1 MIDIDPNIEKEIS
14 LIQEQKLNSK
24 IKEDIKR
31 VVKVVEKPEEKLLDF
46 FSIIADEKKLTKE
59 RVVKSEKKIAD
70 IEELF
75 SSLKKETKKVKPKK
89 KKELLLEPEK
99 EIKEEEQTISETLQD
114 ELEPIESKE
123 DIIDK
128 VTKKLSEMK
137 VANELDKEKLK
148 TLDSITSLDEM
159 KKEFVKFKDV
169 VTKQMGSI
177 GGGGE
182 VNLAKLDDVDTD
194 TALIDKR
201 VLQYDGTTG
210 KFVGTTLETEDLVLN
225 GTDASGSNAGDR
237 LVMDGTD
244 SSSSNAG
251 DGIDLQD
258 GTFGGTVDLS
268 RVDQDI
274 VPDSTNSRNL
284 GSSTNRWNDLFL
296 SGDTIDLAGATISAD
311 GTGTIAISATGATL
325 PAGSKAG
332 DNQLAVVST
341 GASGASGQV
350 ARVVPFYSATGG
362 LSSKNTDFEFNATID
377 NRTTF
382 TGTKTFTLAN
392 GSSLADSDTTIFQF

>member
-1 MIDIDPNIEKEIS
+1 MIDIDPDIEKQIS
-14 LIQEQKLNSK
+14 LLQEEKLNSK
-24 IKEDIKR
+24 IKEDIKK
-31 VVKVVEKPEEKLLDF
+31 VVKVVEQPTEKLLDF
-46 FSIIADEKKLTKE
+46 FSVIADEKKQTKE
-59 RVVKSEKKIAD
+59 RVAKSEKKIAN

-75 SSLKKETKKVKPKK
+75 SSLKKEKKKAEPKK
-89 KKELLLEPEK
+89 QKELLLEPEEEVK
-99 EIKEEEQTISETLQD
+99 EQKVSEVLQD
-114 ELEPIESKE
+114 ELEPIES
-123 DIIDK
+123 DTSIIGQ

-148 TLDSITSLDEM
+148 TLDRITSLDEM
-159 KKEFVKFKDV
+159 KKEFVRFKEV

-182 VNLAKLDDVDTD
+182 VNLARLDDVDTD

-201 VLQYDGTTG
+201 VLQYDGATG
-210 KFVGTTLETEDLVLN
+210 KFVGTTLETEDLILD

-251 DGIDLQD
+251 DGVDLQD
-258 GTFGGTVDLS
+258 GTFGAPALDLS
-268 RVDQDI
+268 AVDQD
-274 VPDSTNSRNL
+274 VLPDTTDSRNL
-284 GSSTNRWNDLFL
+284 GSASKRWNDLFL

-332 DNQLAVVST
+332 INELAVLSS
-341 GASGASGQV
+341 SGETLQPT
-350 ARVVPFYSATGG
+350 RVVPFFAATGG
-362 LSSKNTDFEFNATID
+362 LSTKNTEFEFNSSID
-377 NRTTF
+377 TRTTF

-392 GSSLADSDTTIFQF
+392 GSALTDSDTTIFQF

>member
-1 MIDIDPNIEKEIS
+1 MIDIDPDIEKQIS
-14 LIQEQKLNSK
+14 LIQEEKLNSK
-24 IKEDIKR
+24 LKEDIKK
-31 VVKVVEKPEEKLLDF
+31 VVKVAEQPTEKLVDF
-46 FSIIADEKKLTKE
+46 FSVIADEKKQTKE
-59 RVVKSEKKIAD
+59 RVAKSEKKIAN

-75 SSLKKETKKVKPKK
+75 SSLKKEKKKAEPKK
-89 KKELLLEPEK
+89 QKELLLKPEEEVKEK
-99 EIKEEEQTISETLQD
+99 EQTVSEVLQD
-114 ELEPIESKE
+114 ELEPIGS
-123 DIIDK
+123 DTSIIGQ

-148 TLDSITSLDEM
+148 TLDRITSLDEM
-159 KKEFVKFKDV
+159 KKEFVRFKEV

-182 VNLAKLDDVDTD
+182 VNLARLDDVDTD

-201 VLQYDGTTG
+201 VLQYDATTG
-210 KFVGTTLETEDLVLN
+210 KFVGTTLETEDLILD

-251 DGIDLQD
+251 DGVDLQD
-258 GTFGGTVDLS
+258 GTFGAPALDLS
-268 RVDQDI
+268 AVDQDI
-274 VPDSTNSRNL
+274 LPDTTDSRNL
-284 GSSTNRWNDLFL
+284 GSASKRWNDLFL

-332 DNQLAVVST
+332 INELAVLSS
-341 GASGASGQV
+341 SGETLQPT
-350 ARVVPFYSATGG
+350 RVVPFFTATGG
-362 LSSKNTDFEFNATID
+362 LSTKNTEFEFNSSID
-377 NRTTF
+377 TRTTF

-392 GSSLADSDTTIFQF
+392 GSPLTDSDTTIFQF

>member
-1 MIDIDPNIEKEIS
+1 MIDIDPDIEKQIS
-14 LIQEQKLNSK
+14 LIQEEKLNSK
-24 IKEDIKR
+24 LKEDIKK
-31 VVKVVEKPEEKLLDF
+31 VVKVAEQPTEKLVDF
-46 FSIIADEKKLTKE
+46 FSVIADEKKQTKE
-59 RVVKSEKKIAD
+59 RVAKSEKKIAN

-75 SSLKKETKKVKPKK
+75 SSLKKEKKKAEPKK
-89 KKELLLEPEK
+89 QKELLLEPEEEVK
-99 EIKEEEQTISETLQD
+99 EQKVSEVLQD
-114 ELEPIESKE
+114 ELDPIES
-123 DIIDK
+123 DTSIIGQ

-148 TLDSITSLDEM
+148 TLDRITSLDEM
-159 KKEFVKFKDV
+159 KKEFVRFKEV

-182 VNLAKLDDVDTD
+182 VNLARLDDVDTD

-201 VLQYDGTTG
+201 VLQYDGATG
-210 KFVGTTLETEDLVLN
+210 KFVGTTLETEDLILD

-251 DGIDLQD
+251 DGVDLQD
-258 GTFGGTVDLS
+258 GTFGAPALDLS
-268 RVDQDI
+268 AVDQD
-274 VPDSTNSRNL
+274 VLPDTTDSRNL
-284 GSSTNRWNDLFL
+284 GSASKRWNDLFL

-332 DNQLAVVST
+332 INELAVLSS
-341 GASGASGQV
+341 SGETLQPT
-350 ARVVPFYSATGG
+350 RVVPFFAATGG
-362 LSSKNTDFEFNATID
+362 LSTKNTEFEFNSSID
-377 NRTTF
+377 TRTTF

-392 GSSLADSDTTIFQF
+392 GSALTDSDTTIFQF

>member
-1 MIDIDPNIEKEIS
+1 MIDIDPDIEKQIS
-14 LIQEQKLNSK
+14 LIQEEKLNSK
-24 IKEDIKR
+24 LKEDIKK
-31 VVKVVEKPEEKLLDF
+31 VVKVAEQPTEKLVDF
-46 FSIIADEKKLTKE
+46 FSVIADEKKQTKE
-59 RVVKSEKKIAD
+59 RVAKSEKKIAN

-75 SSLKKETKKVKPKK
+75 SSLKKEKKKTEPKK
-89 KKELLLEPEK
+89 QKELLLKPEEEVKEK
-99 EIKEEEQTISETLQD
+99 EQTVSEVLQD
-114 ELEPIESKE
+114 ELEPIDS
-123 DIIDK
+123 DTSIIGQ

-148 TLDSITSLDEM
+148 TLDRITSLDEM
-159 KKEFVKFKDV
+159 KKEFVRFKEV

-201 VLQYDGTTG
+201 VLQYDATTG
-210 KFVGTTLETEDLVLN
+210 KFVGTTLETEDLILD

-251 DGIDLQD
+251 DGVDLQD
-258 GTFGGTVDLS
+258 GTFGAPALDLS
-268 RVDQDI
+268 AVDQDI
-274 VPDSTNSRNL
+274 LPDTTDSRNL
-284 GSSTNRWNDLFL
+284 GSASKRWNDLFL

-332 DNQLAVVST
+332 INELAVLSS
-341 GASGASGQV
+341 SGETLQPT
-350 ARVVPFYSATGG
+350 RVVPFFTATGG
-362 LSSKNTDFEFNATID
+362 LSTKNTEFEFNSSID
-377 NRTTF
+377 TRTTF

-392 GSSLADSDTTIFQF
+392 GSPLTDSDTTIFQF